1 MLIEPLSSVKQSEQ
15 IALQLAKLM
24 RRVAQHAPT
33 EHDSAVV
40 LLQVCEIA
48 NWSHMATANP
58 HAAFNLDGKLQG
70 RPCEVKAPAAFGVK
84 AVLAFGRG
92 QAELAGNGRDLGEGH

>member
-1 MLIEPLSSVKQSEQ
+1 MLLGSLAYVKQITQ
-15 IALQLAKLM
+15 VTLQLAKLM
-24 RRVAQHAPT
+24 RRVAQYSPA

-48 NWSHMATANP
+48 NRSHVPTANP
-58 HAAFNLDGKLQG
+58 HAAFDLDGHLQG
-70 RPCEVKAPAAFGVK
+70 WPCEIEAPAALGVE

-92 QAELAGNGRDLGEGH
+92 ETKLAGDG

>member
-1 MLIEPLSSVKQSEQ
+1 MLLETLTVVKQSEQ

-24 RRVAQHAPT
+24 RRVAQYAPA
-33 EHDSAVV
+33 EHDRAVV

-58 HAAFNLDGKLQG
+58 HATFDLDRNPQG
-70 RPCEVKAPAAFGVK
+70 WPRKVESPAAFGVK
-84 AVLAFGRG
+84 AVLTFGRG
-92 QAELAGNGRDLGEGH
+92 ETELAGDG

>member
-15 IALQLAKLM
+15 VALQLAKLM
-24 RRVAQHAPT
+24 RRIAQYAPA

-58 HAAFNLDGKLQG
+58 HAAFDFDSNI
-70 RPCEVKAPAAFGVK
+70 
-84 AVLAFGRG
+84 
-92 QAELAGNGRDLGEGH
+92 

>member
-1 MLIEPLSSVKQSEQ
+1 M
-15 IALQLAKLM
+15 LQLAKLM
-24 RRVAQHAPT
+24 RRITQHSPA

-40 LLQVCEIA
+40 LLQVGEIA
-48 NWSHMATANP
+48 NWSDVPATNP
-58 HAAFNLDGKLQG
+58 HATFDLDGDLQA
-70 RPCEVKAPAAFGVK
+70 RPCKVESPSTFGVE